1 METGNAM
8 VVALDNLANVA
19 VQNNDAVERL
29 VIPNAPL
36 SASLAARDTEI
47 SRLLTIIINLYTGGG
62 SG

>member
-19 VQNNDAVERL
+19 VQKNDAVERL
-29 VIPNAPL
+29 VIPNASL
-36 SASLAARDTEI
+36 SASLAARDTKI